1 MLCKHLIALHF
12 QKLIDKTRVTC
23 IKWLPGSPNHFLVS
37 FSSGHMYVINEE
49 SPSGT
54 TPPHYQP
61 FKHGEGYSVHT
72 CKTKYNRNPVYR
84 WVVGESAINEFAF
97 SPCGKYLAVVSD
109 DGYLRVF
116 DYHTMD
122 LIGTMRS
129 YFGALLCVGW
139 SPDSKYLVTGG
150 QDDLVSV
157 WSMQEKRVMC
167 RGKAHRSWI
176 NVVAFDPYTTKFGDP
191 DGFDF
196 SGSDEDFQTSQ
207 RPDEAVST
215 RDLSRVS
222 IRSTTSVTSHTEIRT
237 NYRFGSVGQDTQ
249 LCLWDLTEDIL
260 SQPMGRHR
268 TSTVLT
274 TPPMLSNFNA
284 NNVASGSASAN
295 SISPRGGDATLN
307 ADITLPRNSTSSKA
321 NHNSSFTQKFATL
334 ALGERSHKDGKDH
347 KRNFSLGSKSGD
359 KLPAVKAHHAR
370 QVDDSV
376 RLLGTTHCPR
386 LDEVPMLEPMVC
398 KKVAHE
404 RLTSLVFREDCIVT
418 ACRDGVIYT
427 WARPGKAVRTYTV

>member
-1 MLCKHLIALHF
+1 M
-12 QKLIDKTRVTC
+12 IDKRGVTC
-23 IKWLPGSPNHFLVS
+23 IKWIPGSPNHFLVS
-37 FSSGHMYVINEE
+37 FSSGQMYVINEAWTT
-49 SPSGT
+49 GT
-54 TPPHYQP
+54 TAPHYQP
-61 FKHGEGYSVHT
+61 FKQGEGYSVHT

-84 WVVGESAINEFAF
+84 WVVGDGAINEFAF
-97 SPCGKYLAVVSD
+97 SPCSRYLAVVSD
-109 DGYLRVF
+109 DGYMRVF
-116 DYHTMD
+116 DYNTMD
-122 LIGTMRS
+122 LVGTMRS
-129 YFGALLCVGW
+129 YFGGLLCVSW

-150 QDDLVSV
+150 QDDFVTV
-157 WSMQEKRVMC
+157 WSLLEKRVMC
-167 RGKAHRSWI
+167 RGRGHRSWV

-196 SGSDEDFQTSQ
+196 SGSDEEFHAPP
-207 RPDEAVST
+207 RHDETVST
-215 RDLSRVS
+215 RDVSRVS
-222 IRSTTSVTSHTEIRT
+222 IRSNTSVTSHPEQVT

-268 TSTVLT
+268 TSTVIS
-274 TPPMLSNFNA
+274 TPPNLSNFNA
-284 NNVASGSASAN
+284 NSTTAAGIVSN
-295 SISPRGGDATLN
+295 SVSQRGTESSVYCDT
-307 ADITLPRNSTSSKA
+307 TLPHNATSSSSKA
-321 NHNSSFTQKFATL
+321 HHNSSFTQKFATL

-359 KLPAVKAHHAR
+359 KLPVIKANQAR

-404 RLTSLVFREDCIVT
+404 RLTALVFREDCIVT
-418 ACRDGVIYT
+418 ACRDGIIYT
-427 WARPGKAVRTYTV
+427 WARPGKAVSAAIWF